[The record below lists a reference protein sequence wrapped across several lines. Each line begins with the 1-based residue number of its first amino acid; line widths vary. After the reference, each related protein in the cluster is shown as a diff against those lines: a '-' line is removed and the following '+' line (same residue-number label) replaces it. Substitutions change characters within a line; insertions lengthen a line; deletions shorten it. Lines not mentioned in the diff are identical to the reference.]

1 MDLEVEILDIYIF
14 ALFTQI
20 KILHNVIFLTKMD
33 LKVKILDIF
42 IFCSFPPYESVYTV
56 WRRYIRR
63 LETALLHYP
72 SWQIFAGVHT
82 VTGGGSTFRATWNM
96 RYREAN
102 SDSFIAIDV
111 YRGVFSHNNVDR
123 DTTTDTDNTTNNFFA
138 YFVIAKL
145 KYWIFNLWTRSS
157 TRYCPLHRG
166 YPNPSLLLL
175 THIHVRYGSM

>member
-42 IFCSFPPYESVYTV
+42 IFCSVPPYESVYTV

-72 SWQIFAGVHT
+72 S
-82 VTGGGSTFRATWNM
+82 
-96 RYREAN
+96 
-102 SDSFIAIDV
+102 
-111 YRGVFSHNNVDR
+111 
-123 DTTTDTDNTTNNFFA
+123 
-138 YFVIAKL
+138 
-145 KYWIFNLWTRSS
+145 
-157 TRYCPLHRG
+157 
-166 YPNPSLLLL
+166 
-175 THIHVRYGSM
+175 